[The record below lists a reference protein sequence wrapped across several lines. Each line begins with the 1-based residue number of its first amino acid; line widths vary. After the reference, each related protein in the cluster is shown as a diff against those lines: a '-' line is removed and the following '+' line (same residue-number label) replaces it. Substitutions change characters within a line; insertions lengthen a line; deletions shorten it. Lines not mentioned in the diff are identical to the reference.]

1 MYDMPS
7 PYGMNININP
17 ANQMFLPRVT
27 VREVEGEQGARNVQ
41 MGPNSSEVF
50 IDKTANRVWLVVTD
64 DKCNKTSVSGFT
76 IAPYVPEPEPDMHDI
91 MRRLA
96 KIEEALNGKSDAGH
110 IVADAEPASAA
121 TA

>member
-1 MYDMPS
+1 MYDVPS

-76 IAPYVPEPEPDMHDI
+76 ITPYVPEPEPDMHDI
-91 MRRLA
+91 MRRLE
-96 KIEEALNGKSDAGH
+96 KIEEAINGKSDVGH
-110 IVADAEPASAA
+110 AVAEPAA
-121 TA
+121 TTA